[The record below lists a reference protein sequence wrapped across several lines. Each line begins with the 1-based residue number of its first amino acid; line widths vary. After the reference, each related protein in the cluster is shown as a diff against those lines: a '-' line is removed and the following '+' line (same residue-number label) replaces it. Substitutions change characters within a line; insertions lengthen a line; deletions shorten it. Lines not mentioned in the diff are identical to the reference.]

1 MISTA
6 PELMKFLKAFF
17 NGELFAKSNIES
29 VEWNKIQ
36 FSPLEYGKGM
46 MRVKMPRIMSPFM
59 PAPEI
64 IGHSGSSGSFAFY
77 CPSKQVYIVGTLN
90 QTEKN
95 PFQTIYTM
103 LNCVD

>member
-1 MISTA
+1 
-6 PELMKFLKAFF
+6 
-17 NGELFAKSNIES
+17 
-29 VEWNKIQ
+29 
-36 FSPLEYGKGM
+36 

-90 QTEKN
+90 QTEKKSIPN
-95 PFQTIYTM
+95 HLYDAELRRI
-103 LNCVD
+103 NH